1 MHARLL
7 GAARC
12 RPRGWRWGRR
22 CTKSRTP
29 MPSCEWRG
37 SCCGLTSGRS
47 EPSPNEFGLSLLIH
61 GRAEHNARSTLGSL
75 PTLQCAVRCV
85 AMVRAVGSA
94 RGRGPG
100 PARTAPP
107 DDWRVSER
115 FMTDDLPNQVS
126 VTDSYQPGCMA
137 RMSVL
142 VLKPCSRANTRSCPR
157 GLCAGPVELL

>member
-1 MHARLL
+1 MSIMHARLL

-47 EPSPNEFGLSLLIH
+47 EPSPNEFGLSLLDLSTDALSTTH
-61 GRAEHNARSTLGSL
+61 AQRWARSPVAARSPAQMSVTLGSL

-126 VTDSYQPGCMA
+126 VTD
-137 RMSVL
+137 
-142 VLKPCSRANTRSCPR
+142 
-157 GLCAGPVELL
+157 